1 MRTVEL
7 HHKLNFG
14 EDILQ
19 RHLHDLSGG
28 QQTRIGIA
36 RVLIADLPILLMDEP
51 FEELDNKENGSALGE
66 YKAFR

>member
-19 RHLHDLSGG
+19 RHPHDLSGG

-36 RVLIADLPILLMDEP
+36 RTDHRFTYSIDARAIRRT
-51 FEELDNKENGSALGE
+51 G
-66 YKAFR
+66 